1 MLHRRCNPACLFHLQ
16 NHCTG
21 DRLLVVVVVGYR
33 KGRERTVFLQRPHVR
48 FTVTVGWTFVLT
60 VPVCAELIHQNRE
73 EEGIRCGERL
83 CRYLLLKMKGD
94 LWFRRLVVVAARR
107 LVCICV
113 RY

>member
-48 FTVTVGWTFVLT
+48 FTVTVGWTFVHT

-94 LWFRRLVVVAARR
+94 LWFRRLVVVAVRR